1 LNCLIDYIINN
12 SEQEINKKNINA
24 LYKDNELTF
33 KDGNDCIK
41 IIINTDNIIMI
52 KDDLTS
58 KTTLNFILNEKT
70 ESEYYIKS
78 LNMIIDLKVLTSL
91 LTISKE
97 KINIEYEVW
106 FDSEYSGKFKYEIEI
121 KELKK

>member
-12 SEQEINKKNINA
+12 SEQEINKKNINE